1 MELVH
6 PSHSPVQAVVFDLD
20 GVLIDSEELWDEVR
34 RSLAADNGLTWL
46 PEATRAMQG
55 MSTPEWAAYL
65 TGTVGI
71 PGTDAGVADLVISRL
86 ARLYEQRLPLL
97 PGAVEAVAAL
107 AEHWPLALASSS
119 PRRLIDSVLAASGL
133 AEYFRVSVSTEEVE
147 AGKPSPAVYLRAVEL
162 LGVEPTRTVAVEDS
176 SNGIRAAVDAGLIAV
191 AVPNE
196 VFPPSADALA
206 LATASVDR
214 VSDVTPHL
222 VASLIFRG

>member
-6 PSHSPVQAVVFDLD
+6 PSHSPVQAIVFDLD

-34 RSLAADNGLTWL
+34 RSLAAEHGLAWI

-71 PGTDAGVADLVISRL
+71 PGTDADVSNLVVSRL
-86 ARLYEQRLPLL
+86 AHMYEQRLPLL
-97 PGAVEAVAAL
+97 PGAIEAVAAL
-107 AEHWPLALASSS
+107 AEHWPLGLASSS
-119 PRRLIDSVLAASGL
+119 PRRLIEAVLGAAGL
-133 AEYFRVSVSTEEVE
+133 ADYFAVSVSTEEVE
-147 AGKPSPAVYLRAVEL
+147 AGKPSPAVYLRATEL
-162 LGVEPTRTVAVEDS
+162 LGVEPTRTIAVEDS

-196 VFPPSADALA
+196 AFPPSADALA
-206 LATASVDR
+206 LATATVDR
-214 VSDVTPHL
+214 VSEVTPHL
-222 VASLIFRG
+222 VAGLIFRG